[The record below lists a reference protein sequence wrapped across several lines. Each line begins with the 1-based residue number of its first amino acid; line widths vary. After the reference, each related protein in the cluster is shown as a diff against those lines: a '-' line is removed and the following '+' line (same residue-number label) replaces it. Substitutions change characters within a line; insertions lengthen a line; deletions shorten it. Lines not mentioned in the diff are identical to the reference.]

1 MSKQARVLNEAE
13 IKRVLHATNGTRH
26 QQRNELMV
34 KLSYYAGLR
43 ACEIAALNVSDV
55 VDGDGSI
62 KQQVYLKKEQTKG
75 NQAQVVYF
83 NSKLRKAI
91 ADYLKGKALYGRLL
105 KSQKTE
111 GKGFS
116 STAIQ
121 NIFHQ
126 LYAAAGIK
134 NASSHSGRRTMI
146 TKLAEQGIA
155 VPIIQQL
162 ARHASLNTTQRYI
175 SVSSDKLAAAVEL
188 V

>member
-1 MSKQARVLNEAE
+1 MAKQARVLSEAE
-13 IKRVLHATNGTRH
+13 IKRVLNAALGTRH
-26 QQRNELMV
+26 SERNSLMV
-34 KLSYYAGLR
+34 KLSYWAGLR
-43 ACEIAALNVSDV
+43 ACEIAALNVDDV
-55 VDGDGSI
+55 IDGDGSI

-91 ADYLKGKALYGRLL
+91 EQYLKGKVKHGRLL
-105 KSQKTE
+105 KSQIAS
-111 GKGFS
+111 GSGFS

-121 NIFHQ
+121 NIFRH
-126 LYAAAGIK
+126 LYSVAGIK

-155 VPIIQQL
+155 VPVIQQL